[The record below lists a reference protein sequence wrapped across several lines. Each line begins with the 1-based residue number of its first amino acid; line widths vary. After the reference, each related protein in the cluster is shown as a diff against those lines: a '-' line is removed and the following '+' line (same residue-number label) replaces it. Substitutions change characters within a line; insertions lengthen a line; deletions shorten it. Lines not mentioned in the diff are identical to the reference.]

1 MDKGQVTTKY
11 YRLLTKN
18 GGWGWMQSYATIV
31 HNTRSSRPHCIV
43 SVNYVLGNVEEK
55 DLKLSIEQIDPS
67 YNLREMN
74 TNYASRKTSSQ
85 SSRSDD
91 TNSPVNSLGVTNVTL
106 TRPSDYVHAN
116 CIRNGKGKLNKNSRA
131 SRKSTPY
138 SISNGSSYLNHQEN
152 GYFTN
157 VVNNDK
163 MSIFYITDV
172 EESESY
178 SNQTTNTGHGLINKD
193 TNSWSSSLSKHPHST
208 FVYEGNSFI
217 RPESLSTNFGQEEET
232 KIKATL
238 TNSGVDSVLF
248 MVNSESAYNENASF
262 YSSEGYSNPEKKFL
276 ITSNLE
282 NNLNSEQFAINSS
295 TSSNL
300 GTTINSCSGTTNVAV
315 SEAASNSANTSSDS
329 EGQELPSSLNITTF
343 RNVNEII
350 DDVLLRNPYPESES
364 MTTFC
369 PVYRNENQSTRNL
382 SSTSSCSS
390 SSPLAC
396 DTSAIN
402 CSNGN
407 EIKSSPTVIRF
418 TSEPSSSLVSSCPI
432 TTSQANHLSNQ
443 YTVFSITSPS
453 NPEVNSTSP
462 NHPSATDYL
471 NNCVQLSFDC
481 ASFNENC
488 SNFCPISSKSSI
500 ESPPSYSNLSV
511 DHQQYNYTEP
521 NY

>member
-1 MDKGQVTTKY
+1 M
-11 YRLLTKN
+11 
-18 GGWGWMQSYATIV
+18 
-31 HNTRSSRPHCIV
+31 
-43 SVNYVLGNVEEK
+43 
-55 DLKLSIEQIDPS
+55 
-67 YNLREMN
+67 
-74 TNYASRKTSSQ
+74 
-85 SSRSDD
+85 
-91 TNSPVNSLGVTNVTL
+91 
-106 TRPSDYVHAN
+106 
-116 CIRNGKGKLNKNSRA
+116 
-131 SRKSTPY
+131 
-138 SISNGSSYLNHQEN
+138 
-152 GYFTN
+152 
-157 VVNNDK
+157 
-163 MSIFYITDV
+163 
-172 EESESY
+172 
-178 SNQTTNTGHGLINKD
+178 
-193 TNSWSSSLSKHPHST
+193 
-208 FVYEGNSFI
+208 YEGNSFI

-396 DTSAIN
+396 YTSAIN